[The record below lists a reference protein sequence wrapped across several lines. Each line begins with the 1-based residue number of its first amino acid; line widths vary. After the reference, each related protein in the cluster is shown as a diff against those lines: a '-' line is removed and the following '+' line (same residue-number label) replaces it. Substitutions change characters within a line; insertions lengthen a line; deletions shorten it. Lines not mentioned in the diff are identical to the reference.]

1 MKILPPAD
9 SDESGRNR
17 HPDRRTKEKKKKE
30 KDQHQEHQDHED

>member
-17 HPDRRTKEKKKKE
+17 HPDRRTKEKKKE